1 MRHSIFTYVGLALCA
16 LTALPVLGQGRVIE
30 EVIVTA
36 QKRAQNLQDVPIS
49 VASFES
55 DFFNDKAISD
65 VGELVQY
72 TPNVKFNNSQG
83 HSPVLTIRGFGT
95 PPLGRGLEP
104 SVGVSIDDVFYGRA
118 SYINDTAFDMARVE
132 VLRGPQGTLFG
143 KNTIAGVFSF
153 TTRDPGFERS
163 AYINLGA
170 AKYDEKR
177 FEGAVSIPL
186 IEDKLAM
193 RVALRYRDRDSH
205 VYNTARDE
213 QNRVEDRGGRIK
225 LKWFI
230 DESSDLLL
238 NFWASEHREIGLITQ
253 IAKASERSRDQF
265 RSEANGDPE
274 FEDDPWN
281 GTTSMDSETFSDR
294 DTLSASFKYSKD
306 FGEVGLASAL
316 SMTLIGGTSEF
327 EGPYAID
334 GDFSPIDF
342 INFGTREGEPNFYE
356 QDQVEL
362 RFAGTFPG
370 LFGIGHGIDF
380 VAGVFTAE
388 TEHGASISQTNGAG
402 FAAYI
407 AGAGGVYDPQS
418 DFAFFPSV
426 PIPVETIEDDGQA
439 ETLFAI
445 TKVKTDSV
453 AYFTQFDWLLTEAV
467 TLTLGLRYGED
478 NRTGNIL
485 SDKEGLP
492 GAGPFTTG
500 QEDFN
505 VTLSESDYDFTP
517 KVTAS
522 WEIIPDI
529 TVFATY
535 TEGFKSGGF
544 AAAVFSDDNLTFE
557 PERAN
562 AYEIGIKTK
571 LFDGSLI
578 LNGAIYY
585 TEYQDLQVRNF
596 DGTQIFVT
604 NAADATTQG
613 LELDFFWL
621 PPVPYLSIG
630 GSAGLVDATYDEYL
644 CAVPQAG
651 TDSGTGHPSCYNE
664 QTGSQDDPLAPSFQD
679 LSGEPLAFAPEVSAS
694 LYGSLDMP
702 LFNTGINL
710 LVGLDALYQGEHF
723 TDTDNDPFSLQEATT
738 KINARLGLKEE
749 QGRWSLVFNAKN
761 LTEEKENVLTLD
773 QPLISGNYV
782 YASLPDET
790 SYHLDFR
797 YNFQ

>member
-1 MRHSIFTYVGLALCA
+1 MWRYIFSGLGLCA
-16 LTALPVLGQGRVIE
+16 LISLPALGQGRTIE

-36 QKRAQNLQDVPIS
+36 QKKAQNLQDVPIS

-55 DFFNDKAISD
+55 DFFNEKAISD

-153 TTRDPGFERS
+153 TTNDPGFDGS
-163 AYINLGA
+163 AYINVAG
-170 AKYDEKR
+170 AKYDEVR
-177 FEGAVSIPL
+177 VEGGASIPL

-193 RVALRYRDRDSH
+193 RVAVRYRERDSH
-205 VYNTARDE
+205 LYNTARDE
-213 QNRVEDRGGRIK
+213 QNKVEDLGGRLK

-230 DESSDLLL
+230 DDSSDLLL

-253 IAKASERSRDQF
+253 VARASERSGDQF

-274 FEDDPWN
+274 FEADPWN
-281 GTTSMDSETFSDR
+281 NTTSMDSETFSDR
-294 DTLSASFKYSKD
+294 DTTSFNFKYNKD
-306 FGEVGLASAL
+306 FGELGLASAL
-316 SMTLIGGTSEF
+316 TMTLIGGTSEF

-356 QDQVEL
+356 QDQLEL
-362 RFAGTFPG
+362 RFAGELPA
-370 LFGIGHGIDF
+370 LFGIGQGLEF
-380 VAGVFTAE
+380 VSGVFAAQ

-407 AGAGGVYDPQS
+407 LGAGAIYDPQS

-426 PIPVETIEDDGQA
+426 PVPLETIEDDGQA

-445 TKVKTDSV
+445 TKVETDSI
-453 AYFTQFDWLLTEAV
+453 AYFTQFDWLLTDDL
-467 TLTLGLRYGED
+467 TFTLGLRYGED
-478 NRTGNIL
+478 KRTGNIL
-485 SDKEGLP
+485 SGREGLP
-492 GAGPFTTG
+492 GAGPITTG
-500 QEDFN
+500 QENFD
-505 VTLSESDYDFTP
+505 VTISAADYDFTP
-517 KVTAS
+517 KFTVT
-522 WEIIPDI
+522 WQIQEEV
-529 TVFATY
+529 TLFATY

-544 AAAVFSDDNLTFE
+544 AAAVFTDDNLTFE

-562 AYEIGIKTK
+562 AYEIGIKSK

-585 TEYQDLQVRNF
+585 TEYRDLQVRNF

-604 NAADATTQG
+604 NAADASTQG
-613 LELDFFWL
+613 LEFDFFWL
-621 PPVPYLSIG
+621 PPIPYLSIG
-630 GSAGLVDATYDEYL
+630 GSAGLVDAKYDEYL

-651 TDSGTGHPSCYNE
+651 TESGTGDPSCYND
-664 QTGSQDDPLAPSFQD
+664 QTGPQSDPLAPSFQD
-679 LSGEPLAFAPEVSAS
+679 LSGEPLAFAPEFSGS
-694 LYGSLDMP
+694 LYTALDMP
-702 LFNTGINL
+702 IFDTGINL
-710 LVGLDALYQGEHF
+710 LLGVDALYQGEHF

-738 KINARLGLKEE
+738 KINARVGIKEE
-749 QGRWSLVFNAKN
+749 EGRWSLVFNAKN
-761 LTEEKENVLTLD
+761 LTEQKENVLTLD

-797 YNFQ
+797 YNLK

>member
-1 MRHSIFTYVGLALCA
+1 MWRLRFSLAGLVILAQVS
-16 LTALPVLGQGRVIE
+16 LPVLGQGRVIE

-55 DFFNDKAISD
+55 EFFNDKAITD

-118 SYINDTAFDMARVE
+118 SYINDTAFDMSRVE

-153 TTRDPGFERS
+153 TTRDPDFDGG
-163 AYINLGA
+163 AYINAGV
-170 AKYDEKR
+170 AKYNEKR
-177 FEGAVSIPL
+177 VEAGASFTL

-193 RVALRYRDRDSH
+193 RIAGRYMDRDSH

-213 QNRVEDRGGRIK
+213 QNKVEDRGVRIK

-230 DESSDLLL
+230 DETSDLLL
-238 NFWASEHREIGLITQ
+238 NAWASEHREIGLITQ
-253 IAKASERSRDQF
+253 IAHASERSRDQF
-265 RSEANGDPE
+265 RNEANGDPE
-274 FEDDPWN
+274 FEDNPWN
-281 GTTSMDSETFSDR
+281 NTTSMDSKTFSDR
-294 DTLSASFKYSKD
+294 DTTSANVKYTKD
-306 FGEVGLASAL
+306 FGEVGFANAL
-316 SMTLIGGTSEF
+316 NMTLIGGVSEF

-342 INFGTREGEPNFYE
+342 INFGTRDGEPNFYE
-356 QDQVEL
+356 QEQLEL
-362 RFAGTFPG
+362 RFTGSLPG
-370 LFGIGHGIDF
+370 PFGIGRGVDF
-380 VAGVFTAE
+380 VSGVFASQ
-388 TEHGASISQTNGAG
+388 TEHGSSISQTNGAG

-407 AGAGGVYDPQS
+407 VGAGGVYDPQS
-418 DFAFFPSV
+418 DFSFFPSIPL
-426 PIPVETIEDDGQA
+426 PIETIEDDGQA

-445 TKVKTDSV
+445 TRVETDSI
-453 AYFTQFDWLLTEAV
+453 AYFTQFDWLFNDEL

-485 SDKEGLP
+485 SGREGLP
-492 GAGPFTTG
+492 GAGPITTG
-500 QEDFN
+500 QENFD
-505 VTLSESDYDFTP
+505 VTLTESDYDFTP
-517 KVTAS
+517 KFTVT
-522 WEIIPDI
+522 WEVLEEV
-529 TVFATY
+529 TLFATY

-544 AAAVFSDDNLTFE
+544 AAAVFTDDNLTFE
-557 PERAN
+557 PERAK
-562 AYEIGIKTK
+562 AYEIGVKSK
-571 LFDGSLI
+571 LLGGSLI
-578 LNGAIYY
+578 LNGALYY

-613 LELDFFWL
+613 LEVDFLWL
-621 PPVPYLSIG
+621 PPVPYLTLG
-630 GSAGLVDATYDEYL
+630 GSAGFVDATYDEYL

-651 TDSGTGHPSCYNE
+651 TESGTGHPSCYNE
-664 QTGSQDDPLAPSFQD
+664 KTGSQDDPLAPSFQD
-679 LSGEPLAFAPEVSAS
+679 LSGEPLAFAPEVSGS
-694 LYGSLDMP
+694 LYASVDMP
-702 LFNTGINL
+702 VFNWGFHL
-710 LVGLDALYQGEHF
+710 LAGVDALYQGEHF

-738 KINARLGLKEE
+738 KINARLGVKAEDG
-749 QGRWSLVFNAKN
+749 QWSLVLNAKN
-761 LTEEKENVLTLD
+761 LTEERENVLTLD

-797 YNFQ
+797 YTFQ

>member
-1 MRHSIFTYVGLALCA
+1 MGRLNYSMACYLLLGLVATPA
-16 LTALPVLGQGRVIE
+16 GAEQRVIE

-55 DFFNDKAISD
+55 DFFEDKAISD

-104 SVGVSIDDVFYGRA
+104 SVGISIDDVFYGRA
-118 SYINDTAFDMARVE
+118 SYINDTTFDMARVE

-153 TTRDPGFERS
+153 TTRDPDFDGT
-163 AYINLGA
+163 AYVNVAG
-170 AKYDEKR
+170 AKYDEFR
-177 FEGAVSIPL
+177 AEGAISIPL
-186 IEDKLAM
+186 IDDKLAM
-193 RVALRYRDRDSH
+193 RLALRYRDRDSH
-205 VYNTARDE
+205 LYNTARDE
-213 QNRVEDRGGRIK
+213 QNRVEDRSGRIK

-230 DESSDLLL
+230 DDTSDLLL
-238 NFWASEHREIGLITQ
+238 NIWASEHREIGLITQ

-274 FEDDPWN
+274 FEADPWN
-281 GTTSMDSETFSDR
+281 GTTSMDSDTFSDR
-294 DTLSASFKYSKD
+294 DTRSANLKYTKD
-306 FGEVGLASAL
+306 FGEVGMANSLA
-316 SMTLIGGTSEF
+316 MTLIGGSSEF

-356 QDQVEL
+356 QDQLEL
-362 RFAGTFPG
+362 RFNGTLPG
-370 LFGIGHGIDF
+370 PFGIGQGVDF
-380 VAGVFTAE
+380 VAGVFAAQ

-407 AGAGGVYDPQS
+407 AGAGGAYDPQS

-445 TKVKTDSV
+445 TRVETDSV
-453 AYFTQFDWLLTEAV
+453 AYYTQFDWLFSEQLTF
-467 TLTLGLRYGED
+467 TLGLRYGED
-478 NRTGNIL
+478 KRTGRIL
-485 SDKEGLP
+485 SGKEGLP

-500 QEDFN
+500 QEDFD

-517 KVTAS
+517 KFTVT
-522 WEIIPDI
+522 WQPIEEL
-529 TVFATY
+529 TLFATY
-535 TEGFKSGGF
+535 TQGFKSGGF

-557 PERAN
+557 PERAD
-562 AYEIGIKTK
+562 AYEVGLKSK
-571 LFDGSLI
+571 LFGGSLV

-585 TEYQDLQVRNF
+585 TKYQDLQVRNF

-604 NAADATTQG
+604 NAADATTKG
-613 LELDFFWL
+613 IEFDFFWL
-621 PPVPYLSIG
+621 PPIADVSIG

-651 TDSGTGHPSCYNE
+651 TESGKGHPSCYNE
-664 QTGSQDDPLAPSFQD
+664 QTGSQDEPLAPSFQD
-679 LSGEPLAFAPEVSAS
+679 LSGEPLAFAPELSAS
-694 LYGSLDMP
+694 LYITLDKP
-702 LFNTGINL
+702 ILDS
-710 LVGLDALYQGEHF
+710 GLNVLAGVDVLYQGEHF
-723 TDTDNDPFSLQEATT
+723 TDTDNDPFSKQEATT
-738 KINARLGLKEE
+738 KINARLGLKDAD
-749 QGRWSLVFNAKN
+749 GRWSLVFNAKN
-761 LTEEKENVLTLD
+761 LTQQRENVLTLD
-773 QPLISGNYV
+773 QPLIAGNYV

-797 YNFQ
+797 YNLQ

>member
-1 MRHSIFTYVGLALCA
+1 MLRNFFPGTGLLLAMISLSA
-16 LTALPVLGQGRVIE
+16 FGQNRVIE

-36 QKRAQNLQDVPIS
+36 QKKAQNLQDVPIS

-55 DFFNDKAISD
+55 EFFNDKAISD

-153 TTRDPGFERS
+153 TTTDPSFDRS
-163 AYINLGA
+163 AYINVGT
-170 AKYDEKR
+170 AKYDEVKA
-177 FEGAVSIPL
+177 EGAISLPL
-186 IEDKLAM
+186 IDDKLAM
-193 RVALRYRDRDSH
+193 RIALRYRYRDSH
-205 VYNTARDE
+205 LYNTARDE
-213 QNRVEDRGGRIK
+213 QNYMVDRGGRVKIK
-225 LKWFI
+225 WLI
-230 DESSDLLL
+230 DDSSELLL
-238 NFWASEHREIGLITQ
+238 NLWASEHREVGLITQ

-265 RSEANGDPE
+265 RSEENGDPE

-281 GTTSMDSETFSDR
+281 NTTSMDSETFSNR
-294 DTLSASFKYSKD
+294 DTTSANLKYTKD
-306 FGEVGLASAL
+306 FGEVGLANTLA
-316 SMTLIGGTSEF
+316 MTFIAGTSEF

-342 INFGTREGEPNFYE
+342 INFGTRDGEPNFYQ

-362 RFAGTFPG
+362 RFAGSLPA
-370 LFGIGHGIDF
+370 LFGIGHGVDF
-380 VAGVFTAE
+380 VAGVFAAQTD
-388 TEHGASISQTNGAG
+388 HGSSISQTNGAG

-407 AGAGGVYDPQS
+407 AGAGGAYDPQS
-418 DFAFFPSV
+418 DFGFFPSV
-426 PIPVETIEDDGQA
+426 PVPVETVEDDGQA
-439 ETLFAI
+439 ETLYAI
-445 TKVKTDSV
+445 TRVETDSV
-453 AYFTQFDWLLTEAV
+453 AYFTQFDWLVADAL

-478 NRTGNIL
+478 KRTGNIL
-485 SDKEGLP
+485 SQREGLP
-492 GAGPFTTG
+492 GAGPVTTG
-500 QEDFN
+500 QENFD
-505 VTLSESDYDFTP
+505 VTLDASDYDFTP
-517 KVTAS
+517 KFTVT
-522 WEIIPDI
+522 WEVTEEI
-529 TVFATY
+529 TLFATY
-535 TEGFKSGGF
+535 TQGFKSGGF

-562 AYEIGIKTK
+562 AYEIGIKSK
-571 LFDGSLI
+571 LFGGSLI

-585 TEYQDLQVRNF
+585 TQYQDLQVRNF

-613 LELDFFWL
+613 LEFDFFWL

-651 TDSGTGHPSCYNE
+651 TESGTGDPSCYNE
-664 QTGSQDDPLAPSFQD
+664 KTGPQSDPTAPSFQD

-694 LYGSLDMP
+694 LYTSLDIP
-702 LFNTGINL
+702 LFNSGINL
-710 LVGLDALYQGEHF
+710 LAGVDALHQGEHF

-749 QGRWSLVFNAKN
+749 SGRWSLVLNAKN
-761 LTEEKENVLTLD
+761 LTEERENVLTLD

-797 YNFQ
+797 YTLQ